1 MPLLLK
7 EKGESIVIPR
17 DEEGRYREEIAKRD
31 NVESRRLQRYLA
43 MPDLSRTQG
52 SPLYELI
59 HRMVDLPY
67 FKGFDIINVPEIVPV
82 DISFDLFDFP
92 PEHPARK
99 PSDTYFVTNDR
110 ILRTHTTVMWY
121 YYLTSELVKS
131 RMANNEAFGVFCHGK
146 VYRKDEIDRNHMNI
160 FHQVDG
166 LYLAPTSERAITR
179 IELEEALREIAR
191 GIFGND
197 IEFRFNDD
205 NFPYTHSS
213 IEMEVKIKGHW
224 TTIIDGVEVKLGERW
239 VEVLGG
245 GIAQP
250 SVLEKLGVDSK
261 KYTGW
266 AFGFGLERLAIISMN
281 LPDIRLLW
289 SEDPRVK
296 AQLKLG
302 QAFVEV
308 SKYPPITRDISFV
321 VAKDFEPNNYFDL
334 IRDIVPED
342 MLEEV
347 KLIDSYENAEKFGAD
362 RKSYTYRVVYRS
374 NNRTL
379 TNEEIDP
386 LQKRVYEETARVFS
400 ADLR

>member
-1 MPLLLK
+1 MPLLSK
-7 EKGESIVIPR
+7 EKGEDIVIPR
-17 DEEGRYREEIAKRD
+17 DEEKGYREEIVKRD

-43 MPDLSRTQG
+43 MPDLTRTPE

-67 FKGFDIINVPEIVPV
+67 FQGFDSINVPEIVPTN
-82 DISFDLFDFP
+82 ISFDLFDFP

-99 PSDTYFVTNDR
+99 PSDTYFVTNER

-121 YYLTSELVKS
+121 YYLTSEIVKN

-166 LYLAPTSERAITR
+166 LYLSPVSEKIITR
-179 IELEEALREIAR
+179 TELEEALREIAK

-197 IEFRFNDD
+197 IQFRFNDD

-213 IEMEVKIKGHW
+213 IEMEV
-224 TTIIDGVEVKLGERW
+224 EVGGRW
-239 VEVLGG
+239 IEVLGG

-289 SEDPRVK
+289 SLDPRVK

-302 QAFVEV
+302 HIFQEV
-308 SKYPPITRDISFV
+308 SKYPPITRDISFI
-321 VAKDFEPNNYFDL
+321 VAKNFEPNNYFDL

-362 RKSYTYRVVYRS
+362 RKSYTYRVIYRS
-374 NNRTL
+374 NDRTL

-386 LQKRVYEETARVFS
+386 LQKRVYEETARVFQ